1 MPPDAVRGNLILDE
15 LLLPVRRRGGRPA
28 VVGCDESLSFA
39 ELRQRVRDTMDRFA
53 AQGMAAGDRVA
64 VMMPRRVEALVS
76 MLAIMAMDAA
86 YVPLDPQWPAARIQ
100 QVLDAA
106 DVRFRVLDDGAVQR
120 RGGSSRHGS
129 SAGTAYIMFTSG
141 STGGPKGVTVPR
153 AALHNLLGLT
163 AQWYPIDASAR
174 NAAVH
179 AFTFDLS
186 IWEMFVPLARGSTV
200 VLLDEAARSDPLA
213 LAEMSERLG
222 VTTLSLT
229 ATEARRLV
237 TALSGAFPA
246 GVDRAVLGGEA
257 VQLGLCA
264 ALHRLGLD
272 VWNLYGPTEATVWC
286 SFHRFTPTDREVR
299 IGRPVPNMA
308 LHVLDDT
315 LVPAASDT
323 PGEIYIAG
331 KGTACGYLN
340 SPALTAQKFLPDP
353 LAPAPGSRMY
363 RSGDLGIRRPSG
375 DLLCVGRVDTQVKV
389 RGFRVDL
396 AEIETAIAAVD
407 GVDAVAVTAEDGE
420 SLCAFVVCDGLVS
433 EITIRQHLRRS
444 LPVHLLPRRLARV
457 AALPV
462 NSNGKLDRSK
472 LAAARTLEFGSR
484 TGAAEPEPASAAL
497 ERLVIRAWSE
507 TLGVAQPQ
515 PSDDFFQPFDGT
527 GR

>member
-1 MPPDAVRGNLILDE
+1 MPPGAVHDNWILDE
-15 LLLPVRRRGGRPA
+15 LLLPVRRRGGYPA
-28 VVGCDESLSFA
+28 LVDRDESLSFG
-39 ELRQRVRDTMDRFA
+39 ELRQRVCDAMDRFA
-53 AQGMAAGDRVA
+53 AHGMSAGDRVA
-64 VMMPRRVEALVS
+64 VMMPRRVEAVVS

-86 YVPLDPQWPAARIQ
+86 YVPLDLRWPAARIQ
-100 QVLDAA
+100 HVLDAA
-106 DVRFRVLDDGAVQR
+106 DVRFRVVEDGAVRR
-120 RGGSSRHGS
+120 RGGSSRRAS

-153 AALHNLLGLT
+153 TALHNLLGHT
-163 AQWYPIDASAR
+163 AQWYPIDAGAR

-179 AFTFDLS
+179 AFSFDLS
-186 IWEMFVPLARGSTV
+186 VWELFVPLARGSTV

-246 GVDRAVLGGEA
+246 RVDRAVLGGEA

-264 ALHRLGLD
+264 ALYRLGLD

-315 LVPAASDT
+315 LAQAASDT

-331 KGTACGYLN
+331 GGTACGYLN
-340 SPALTAQKFLPDP
+340 SPGLTAQTFLPDP
-353 LAPAPGSRMY
+353 VALAPGSRMY
-363 RSGDLGIRRPSG
+363 RSGDVGTRRSNG

-389 RGFRVDL
+389 RGFRVEPT
-396 AEIETAIAAVD
+396 EIETAISAVD
-407 GVDAVAVTAEDGE
+407 GVDAVAVAVEDGE
-420 SLCAFVVCDGLVS
+420 SMSAFVVCDDLVS
-433 EITIRQHLRRS
+433 EIAIRQCLRRS
-444 LPVHLLPRRLARV
+444 LPVHLLPRRLVRV

-462 NSNGKLDRSK
+462 NSNGKLDRAK

-484 TGAAEPEPASAAL
+484 TGAAEPARLRPWSDLSSA
-497 ERLVIRAWSE
+497 RGPRRWGSRSRGRRTTSSPSVE
-507 TLGVAQPQ
+507 TH
-515 PSDDFFQPFDGT
+515 
-527 GR
+527 